1 MVRRHSGKLFTE
13 AQVVGKGA
21 GSPFLFFPSNPFLH
35 MKYDRCQVYSPEAD
49 TLMLLAAA
57 RAEVRPGDRVL
68 EVGTGSGLVAA
79 EIARITRVVATDIS
93 PHAVLCAAE
102 AGVDVVRTDLF
113 SGIRGPFDLVLFNP
127 PYLPTQPEERMDDWL
142 EHALDGGASGRAVI
156 ERFAHNVGDVLAP
169 GGRILLLISSLT
181 GLPEVQELFACHAY
195 SAGIAM
201 QQAVEGEVLF
211 VLKISRKDRNTDDS

>member
-1 MVRRHSGKLFTE
+1 
-13 AQVVGKGA
+13 
-21 GSPFLFFPSNPFLH
+21 

-49 TLMLLAAA
+49 TLLLLAAA

-93 PHAVLCAAE
+93 PHAVLCAAMD
-102 AGVDVVRTDLF
+102 GVEVVRTDLF
-113 SGIRGPFDLVLFNP
+113 LGICGPFDLVLFNP

-142 EHALDGGASGRAVI
+142 EYALDGGASGRAVI
-156 ERFAHNVGDVLAP
+156 ERFARNVGDVLAP

-181 GLPEVQELFACHAY
+181 GLHEVQELFAGHAF

-201 QQAVEGEVLF
+201 QQAVEDEVLF
-211 VLKISRKDRNTDDS
+211 VLKILRKDRHTDDS